1 MNITAVATDLLS
13 YFSPEERSIP
23 DSATYPGRNAA
34 VVAAIN
40 AAVQELFAR
49 GGGWVREDDRG
60 FLLRAP
66 VTIPITATNGLS
78 TAIIGAGD
86 WQDWMA
92 GCTLA
97 IAGASVDNQI
107 RNASRYVVLKYPH
120 DGTSGA
126 TTATVW
132 CDCLSMASD
141 VLEVAEPV
149 KMDGLPMVPLSKVA
163 AVHARDLAAVGFSY
177 DYGANS
183 QSRYANLRVGD
194 TQGTPTNYMV
204 ETWSPGATIAPVKR
218 LRLTPA
224 PAAAG
229 FVDCVVKLN
238 PPRIEALQIHTGENY
253 AHLVVGEGDSAV
265 TFTATTPGSAGNL
278 LSVAFVVGGSAAVS
292 LAILDKAFT
301 FTGGTARTAADVVAA
316 LVASAE
322 GSALMGA
329 VAGGTGLGVIADFT
343 DTNLGGGIGIY
354 DGDPNTNDLPIPN
367 DAVESIFMP
376 LAIKYLSKCPF
387 WRGVVGEESVNDS
400 YKTAIALLGASAPK
414 KTLTVKFV
422 TKG

>member
-1 MNITAVATDLLS
+1 
-13 YFSPEERSIP
+13 
-23 DSATYPGRNAA
+23 
-34 VVAAIN
+34 
-40 AAVQELFAR
+40 
-49 GGGWVREDDRG
+49 
-60 FLLRAP
+60 
-66 VTIPITATNGLS
+66 
-78 TAIIGAGD
+78 
-86 WQDWMA
+86 
-92 GCTLA
+92 
-97 IAGASVDNQI
+97 
-107 RNASRYVVLKYPH
+107 
-120 DGTSGA
+120 
-126 TTATVW
+126 
-132 CDCLSMASD
+132 
-141 VLEVAEPV
+141 
-149 KMDGLPMVPLSKVA
+149 
-163 AVHARDLAAVGFSY
+163 
-177 DYGANS
+177 
-183 QSRYANLRVGD
+183 
-194 TQGTPTNYMV
+194 
-204 ETWSPGATIAPVKR
+204 
-218 LRLTPA
+218 
-224 PAAAG
+224 
-229 FVDCVVKLN
+229 
-238 PPRIEALQIHTGENY
+238 
-253 AHLVVGEGDSAV
+253 V